1 MEAGSHIEVFLVSSV
16 ATILI
21 IRGYLHFTGYPQLG
35 DDDLHIAHMLWGG
48 LLMLASML
56 ILLTFLGKTAE
67 SLAVIIGG
75 IGFGTFIDEVGKFLT
90 QDHNYFFEPSVAII
104 YTIFILIF
112 LTGRTI
118 QTRRQYSQA
127 EYLMNAIR
135 DLEEIA
141 LHDLDQDE
149 KNKIL
154 VYLTKSNPND
164 LLVSEL
170 KDALEH
176 ANLVPIPSPGLL
188 IRMKRYLQSY
198 YERIISFRLFYL
210 IILCFFLFQ
219 MIASFSYVIVL
230 VVSDEHQTLAWVEW
244 AQFLSSFAS
253 AIFVLIGMALLRKS
267 RLTAFRMFERA
278 ILISIFFTQVFV
290 FYEEQFSGLVGLAI
304 DLLILIALS
313 FMIEMEKHTS
323 SNAE

>member
-1 MEAGSHIEVFLVSSV
+1 MEAGSHIEAFLVSSV

-21 IRGYLHFTGYPQLG
+21 IRGYLHLTGYPQLG

-56 ILLTFLGKTAE
+56 ILLTFLGKTAK

-75 IGFGTFIDEVGKFLT
+75 VGFGTFIDEVGKFVT

-104 YTIFILIF
+104 YAIFILIF
-112 LTGRTI
+112 LTSRAI
-118 QTRRQYSQA
+118 RTRRQYSQA

-141 LHDLDQDE
+141 LHDLDQIE
-149 KNKIL
+149 KNQIL
-154 VYLTKSNPND
+154 EYLNRSNPNNP
-164 LLVSEL
+164 LVSEL
-170 KDALEH
+170 KEALEH
-176 ANLVPIPSPGLL
+176 ANLVPTPSPGLL
-188 IRMKRYLQSY
+188 VRLKSSLQSCY
-198 YERIISFRLFYL
+198 ARIISFRLFYL
-210 IILCFFLFQ
+210 IVLCFFLFQ

-253 AIFVLIGMALLRKS
+253 AIFVLAGMVSLRKS

-304 DLLILIALS
+304 DLLILIALG
-313 FMIEMEKHTS
+313 FMIEMERHTS
-323 SNAE
+323 PKAE